1 MEKNLK
7 KRLALALLLCILI
20 CAFVPGTAAYFTA
33 TGTARNTVTAGN
45 IQIELVETALTPGGA
60 TVPFEN
66 AVGIMPGSTV
76 SKIVQVKNTGAQN
89 AYVRVRLEKNIRL
102 APGASGEVDPTLV
115 SYAVN
120 TSAWTQSG
128 DYYYYNSA
136 LTPGALT
143 PPLVTEVRF
152 SPAMGNVYQNAVM
165 EIIVHAA
172 ATQTAN
178 NGASALA
185 AAGWPA
191 DT

>member
-7 KRLALALLLCILI
+7 KRLALALLLCICI
-20 CAFVPGTAAYFTA
+20 CALVPGTAAYFTA
-33 TGTARNTVTAGN
+33 TGTARNTITAGN
-45 IQIELVETALTPGGA
+45 IQIELVETALTPGGD

-66 AVGIMPGSTV
+66 AVGVMPGSAV

-102 APGASGEVDPTLV
+102 APGA
-115 SYAVN
+115 A
-120 TSAWTQSG
+120 
-128 DYYYYNSA
+128 
-136 LTPGALT
+136 GALT

-152 SPAMGNVYQNAVM
+152 SPAMGNAYQNAVM

-178 NGASALA
+178 NGASALT

>member
-1 MEKNLK
+1 MEKNP
-7 KRLALALLLCILI
+7 KRRLLLALLLCICV
-20 CAFVPGTAAYFTA
+20 CALVPGTSAYFTA
-33 TGTARNTVTAGN
+33 VGIARNIVTAGN
-45 IQIELVETALTPGGA
+45 IQIELVETALAPGGES
-60 TVPFEN
+60 VPFEN
-66 AVGIMPGSTV
+66 VVGVMPGSTV
-76 SKIVQVKNTGAQN
+76 SKIVQVKNTGSQN

-102 APGASGEVDPTLV
+102 APSSTGEVDPSLV

-120 TSAWTQSG
+120 TSAWTQRG

-136 LTPGALT
+136 LTPGTLT
-143 PPLVTEVRF
+143 TPLVTEVRF
-152 SPAMGNVYQNAVM
+152 SPDMGNAYQNAVM
-165 EIIVHAA
+165 EIVVHAA